1 MKIVKWV
8 MPLFLVVAA
17 LTSCIQPEPEN
28 AEADILEVILPDDI
42 LKMDPRIENDYI
54 TLMLKANV
62 NITAIAPEFVLTPG
76 ATIDP
81 PSGTVLNFTAP
92 QQYVVTSEDK
102 KWKKTY
108 TISCTQDGIN
118 TIYNFE
124 HFELRRDK
132 YFVFYE
138 VLPNDQKQFIWASGN
153 AGFAAVSFG
162 ASKYSY
168 PTTPYEYGKSGNCLK
183 CETRSTGS
191 MGLSVGMPI
200 AAGNLFIGEFD
211 GMTAVT
217 NPLKSTRFGVPFDF
231 IPIRLKGYYK
241 YKAGEIFTDKQN
253 NPLPG
258 RHDTF
263 DIYSILYETDE
274 NVKYLDGTNFLTSPN
289 LIAIARMGADEKKET
304 EEWTFFNLPFEVRPG
319 KVIEEQKLKDGKYNV
334 SIVFSSSID
343 GNLFEG
349 AVGSTLLIDEVE
361 LVHDT
366 NIEESK

>member
-1 MKIVKWV
+1 MKILKWL
-8 MPLFLVVAA
+8 MPLFLLATA
-17 LTSCIQPEPEN
+17 ISSCIQPEPEN
-28 AEADILEVILPDDI
+28 AEADILKVILPDDI

-54 TLMLKANV
+54 SLMLKNNV

-102 KWKKTY
+102 KWHKTY
-108 TISCTQDGIN
+108 TINCTQAGIN
-118 TIYNFE
+118 TVYDFE
-124 HFELRRDK
+124 HFELRSNK

-138 VLPNDQKQFIWASGN
+138 VLENNQKQFIWASGN
-153 AGFAAVSFG
+153 AGFAVVSYK
-162 ASKYSY
+162 ADKYDY
-168 PTTPYEYGKSGNCLK
+168 PTTPYAYGKSGNCLK
-183 CETRSTGS
+183 CETRTTGS
-191 MGLSVGMPI
+191 MGMAVGMPI

-211 GMTAVT
+211 GLTAMT

-231 IPIRLKGYYK
+231 IPTRLKGYYK
-241 YKAGEIFTDKQN
+241 YKEGKVFTDKNN
-253 NPLPG
+253 NPIPG

-289 LIAIARMGADEKKET
+289 LIAIARMEPDEKKET
-304 EEWTFFNLPFEVRPG
+304 EEWTFFDLPFEMRPG
-319 KVIEEQKLKDGKYNV
+319 KVIEESKLKEGRYNV
-334 SIVFSSSID
+334 SIVLSSSID

-366 NIEESK
+366 NLVE